1 MENYWTSNKSIN
13 GLRHF
18 VLVNET
24 KEKGNISFLMVSV
37 LDSEINLKTTYEEL
51 INSGN
56 WHKGWI
62 NLSKHQSITEEYVN
76 YKSIYKREGIDEIFI
91 NEDSLF
97 NIETIRLPEIEILLN
112 YEVKT
117 GNPIV
122 AVVMR
127 APAKIK
133 KGRKG

>member
-1 MENYWTSNKSIN
+1 MENYWTSNKTIN

-24 KEKGNISFLMVSV
+24 KKKGNITFLMVSAV
-37 LDSEINLKTTYEEL
+37 DSEINLEITYEEL

-62 NLSKHQSITEEYVN
+62 NLSKHQSITEEYLN
-76 YKSIYKREGIDEIFI
+76 YKSINKGEVIDEIFI

-97 NIETIRLPEIEILLN
+97 NIS
-112 YEVKT
+112 
-117 GNPIV
+117 
-122 AVVMR
+122 
-127 APAKIK
+127 
-133 KGRKG
+133 

>member
-1 MENYWTSNKSIN
+1 MENYWTSNKTIK

-62 NLSKHQSITEEYVN
+62 NLPKLESITAEYFD
-76 YKSIYKREGIDEIFI
+76 YKSSNKEEGLDEIFI

-97 NIETIRLPEIEILLN
+97 NIS
-112 YEVKT
+112 
-117 GNPIV
+117 
-122 AVVMR
+122 
-127 APAKIK
+127 
-133 KGRKG
+133 

>member
-1 MENYWTSNKSIN
+1 MENFWTSNKSIN

-24 KEKGNISFLMVSV
+24 KEKGNITFLMVSV
-37 LDSEINLKTTYEEL
+37 VDSEINIKTTYEEL

-62 NLSKHQSITEEYVN
+62 NLSKLQSITEEYIV
-76 YKSIYKREGIDEIFI
+76 YKSLKKGESIDELFI

-97 NIETIRLPEIEILLN
+97 NIS
-112 YEVKT
+112 
-117 GNPIV
+117 
-122 AVVMR
+122 
-127 APAKIK
+127 
-133 KGRKG
+133 

>member
-1 MENYWTSNKSIN
+1 MENYWTSNKTIN

-37 LDSEINLKTTYEEL
+37 LDSEINLKTTFEEL

-62 NLSKHQSITEEYVN
+62 NLPKLESISKEYFN
-76 YKSIYKREGIDEIFI
+76 YKSRIKVELIHEIFI
-91 NEDSLF
+91 HEDSSF
-97 NIETIRLPEIEILLN
+97 NIC
-112 YEVKT
+112 
-117 GNPIV
+117 
-122 AVVMR
+122 
-127 APAKIK
+127 
-133 KGRKG
+133 

>member
-1 MENYWTSNKSIN
+1 MENYWTSNKTIN

-37 LDSEINLKTTYEEL
+37 LDSEINLTTTHEEL

-62 NLSKHQSITEEYVN
+62 NLPKHQSITGEYVN
-76 YKSIYKREGIDEIFI
+76 FKSMNKGEGIDEIFI
-91 NEDSLF
+91 NQDSLF
-97 NIETIRLPEIEILLN
+97 NIS
-112 YEVKT
+112 
-117 GNPIV
+117 
-122 AVVMR
+122 
-127 APAKIK
+127 
-133 KGRKG
+133 

>member
-1 MENYWTSNKSIN
+1 MENFWTSNKPIK

-18 VLVNET
+18 VLINQTREQ
-24 KEKGNISFLMVSV
+24 GNIIFSMVSV

-76 YKSIYKREGIDEIFI
+76 YKYINKGKDIDEVFI

-97 NIETIRLPEIEILLN
+97 NIS
-112 YEVKT
+112 
-117 GNPIV
+117 
-122 AVVMR
+122 
-127 APAKIK
+127 
-133 KGRKG
+133 

>member
-1 MENYWTSNKSIN
+1 MENYWTSNKTIN

-24 KEKGNISFLMVSV
+24 KEKGNSTFLMVSV
-37 LDSEINLKTTYEEL
+37 IDSEINLETTYEEL

-76 YKSIYKREGIDEIFI
+76 HKSINKGKDIDEIFI

-97 NIETIRLPEIEILLN
+97 DIS
-112 YEVKT
+112 
-117 GNPIV
+117 
-122 AVVMR
+122 
-127 APAKIK
+127 
-133 KGRKG
+133 

>member
-1 MENYWTSNKSIN
+1 MENFWTSNKPIK

-24 KEKGNISFLMVSV
+24 REQGNIIFSMVSV

-56 WHKGWI
+56 WFKGWI
-62 NLSKHQSITEEYVN
+62 NLPKLQSITEEYAY
-76 YKSIYKREGIDEIFI
+76 YKSINKGEDIDGIFI

-97 NIETIRLPEIEILLN
+97 NIS
-112 YEVKT
+112 
-117 GNPIV
+117 
-122 AVVMR
+122 
-127 APAKIK
+127 
-133 KGRKG
+133 

>member
-1 MENYWTSNKSIN
+1 MENYWTSNKTIN

-18 VLVNET
+18 VLLNET
-24 KEKGNISFLMVSV
+24 NEKGNIFLMVSV

-62 NLSKHQSITEEYVN
+62 NLSKHQSITEEYIN
-76 YKSIYKREGIDEIFI
+76 YKSINKGKVIDEIFI

-97 NIETIRLPEIEILLN
+97 NIS
-112 YEVKT
+112 
-117 GNPIV
+117 
-122 AVVMR
+122 
-127 APAKIK
+127 
-133 KGRKG
+133 

>member
-1 MENYWTSNKSIN
+1 MENYWTSNKPIN

-62 NLSKHQSITEEYVN
+62 NLSKHQSITDN
-76 YKSIYKREGIDEIFI
+76 YKSINKGKSIDEIFI

-97 NIETIRLPEIEILLN
+97 NIS
-112 YEVKT
+112 
-117 GNPIV
+117 
-122 AVVMR
+122 
-127 APAKIK
+127 
-133 KGRKG
+133 